1 MSVTQG
7 QITGGGRAGKAL
19 VLDEDC
25 VGRVELVMNLEGAET
40 ETTPKEIF
48 TKGEKG
54 KGRKGKIHE
63 LQRLKRGHNYMVK
76 ASGNCC
82 WKFYQGK
89 YYNGRDQEITASA
102 TFKKLNFLPRSV
114 KTHDCYSNNRVYR
127 HEDFYAQ
134 TY

>member
-48 TKGEKG
+48 TIGEK
-54 KGRKGKIHE
+54 KGKIKK

-82 WKFYQGK
+82 WKFYEGK
-89 YYNGRDQEITASA
+89 HYNGDDQEITASA
-102 TFKKLNFLPRSV
+102 TFKKLNFFPRSA
-114 KTHDCYSNNRVYR
+114 KTHNCDSNYRVYTK
-127 HEDFYAQ
+127 HVFVAK

>member
-7 QITGGGRAGKAL
+7 QITGGGRPRSTF
-19 VLDEDC
+19 DEDC
-25 VGRVELVMNLEGAET
+25 EGRVELVMNLEGAET

-82 WKFYQGK
+82 WKFYEGR
-89 YYNGRDQEITASA
+89 YYNRRDQEITASA
-102 TFKKLNFLPRSV
+102 TFKKLNFSPRSV
-114 KTHDCYSNNRVYR
+114 KTHNCDSNYRVYTK
-127 HEDFYAQ
+127 HVFVAK

>member
-7 QITGGGRAGKAL
+7 QITGGGRPRSTF
-19 VLDEDC
+19 DEDC
-25 VGRVELVMNLEGAET
+25 EGRVELVMNLEGAET

-48 TKGEKG
+48 TIGEK
-54 KGRKGKIHE
+54 KGKIKK

-82 WKFYQGK
+82 WKFYEGR
-89 YYNGRDQEITASA
+89 YYNGDDQEITASA

>member
-48 TKGEKG
+48 TEGQK
-54 KGRKGKIHE
+54 KGKIHE

-82 WKFYQGK
+82 WKFYEGR

-102 TFKKLNFLPRSV
+102 TFKKLNFTPRSV
-114 KTHDCYSNNRVYR
+114 KSHNCDSKNRLYTKHVFR
-127 HEDFYAQ
+127 AK

>member
-48 TKGEKG
+48 TEGQK
-54 KGRKGKIHE
+54 KGKIQPR
-63 LQRLKRGHNYMVK
+63 LRLKRGHNYMVK

-82 WKFYQGK
+82 WKFYEGK
-89 YYNGRDQEITASA
+89 HYNGRDQEITASA
-102 TFKKLNFLPRSV
+102 TFKKLDFFPRSA
-114 KTHDCYSNNRVYR
+114 KTHDCDSNYRVYMKHVFIAR
-127 HEDFYAQ
+127 

>member
-48 TKGEKG
+48 TIGEK
-54 KGRKGKIHE
+54 KGKIKK

-82 WKFYQGK
+82 WKFYEGK
-89 YYNGRDQEITASA
+89 HYNGRDQEITASA

>member
-7 QITGGGRAGKAL
+7 QITGGGRPRSTF
-19 VLDEDC
+19 DEDC
-25 VGRVELVMNLEGAET
+25 EGRVELVMNLEGAET

-48 TKGEKG
+48 TEGQK
-54 KGRKGKIHE
+54 KGKIHE

-82 WKFYQGK
+82 WKFYEGR
-89 YYNGRDQEITASA
+89 YYNGDDQEITASA